1 MSILFKLFIAFL
13 QVGLFS
19 VGGGYAA
26 IPLIQNQ
33 IVDVFRLMT
42 LEEFADLITIAE
54 MTPGPISINSATFVG
69 MRLAGIPGAVICT
82 LGCIL
87 MPFIICLLLAHFY
100 YKYRNFSGVQ
110 TVLSCLRPA
119 VVSLI
124 SCAGL
129 SILTLAVFKS
139 GAIDFTPGNL
149 NYIEIGLF
157 AVCLFLLRRF
167 KLGAIQIILGSGVVG
182 TLLYL
187 LLPALGLP
195 L

>member
-1 MSILFKLFIAFL
+1 MNILLKLFLGFL

-33 IVDVFRLMT
+33 IVDVYHLMT

-69 MRLAGIPGAVICT
+69 MRLAGLPGALFCT

-87 MPFIICLLLAHFY
+87 MPFIICLVLAYFY
-100 YKYRNFSGVQ
+100 YKYRSFSGVQ

-129 SILTLAVFKS
+129 SILTLAVFKNGTFDFS
-139 GAIDFTPGNL
+139 LDNLKFIELLLFAGCLVLLRKYKVGAI
-149 NYIEIGLF
+149 
-157 AVCLFLLRRF
+157 
-167 KLGAIQIILGSGVVG
+167 KIILGSGVVG

-187 LLPALGLP
+187 LLPVFSL
-195 L
+195 

>member
-1 MSILFKLFIAFL
+1 MNILFNLFIAFL

-33 IVDVFRLMT
+33 IVDVYRMMT

-69 MRLAGIPGAVICT
+69 MRLAGFPGALLCT
-82 LGCIL
+82 FGCIL
-87 MPFIICLLLAHFY
+87 MPFIICLILAYYY
-100 YKYRNFSGVQ
+100 YKYRSFSGVQ

-129 SILTLAVFKS
+129 SILTLAVFKN
-139 GAIDFTPGNL
+139 GTVDFSLGNL
-149 NYIEIGLF
+149 NRIEIVLF
-157 AVCLFLLRRF
+157 AVCLFLLR
-167 KLGAIQIILGSGVVG
+167 KYKVGAIKIILGSGVVG
-182 TLLYL
+182 TTLYL
-187 LLPALGLP
+187 LLPVFGL
-195 L
+195 

>member
-1 MSILFKLFIAFL
+1 MSTLSKLFLSFL

-26 IPLIQNQ
+26 VPLIQNQ
-33 IVDVFRLMT
+33 VVNVWQLLS

-69 MRLAGIPGAVICT
+69 MRLAGIPGALLCT
-82 LGCIL
+82 FGCIL
-87 MPFIICLLLAHFY
+87 MPFLICLVLAYFY

-110 TVLSCLRPA
+110 TVLGCLRPA

-124 SCAGL
+124 ACAGL
-129 SILTLAVFKS
+129 SILTLAIFRNGEV
-139 GAIDFTPGNL
+139 DFSLENL
-149 NYIEIGLF
+149 NFLEIGLF
-157 AVCLFLLRRF
+157 LLGLFLLRKY

-182 TLLYL
+182 TLLCL
-187 LLPALGLP
+187 LLPSLA
-195 L
+195 

>member
-1 MSILFKLFIAFL
+1 MHIIVKLFLSFL

-33 IVDVFRLMT
+33 IVNVWSLMT
-42 LEEFADLITIAE
+42 IEEFADLITIAE

-87 MPFIICLLLAHFY
+87 MPFIICLILAHFY

-129 SILTLAVFKS
+129 SILTLAVFKNGS
-139 GAIDFTPGNL
+139 VDFALSNL
-149 NYIEIGLF
+149 NWIEIALF
-157 AVCLFLLRRF
+157 AVCLFLLR
-167 KLGAIQIILGSGVVG
+167 KYKIGAIKIILGSGVVG
-182 TLLYL
+182 TILYL
-187 LLPALGLP
+187 LLPGLAL
-195 L
+195 

>member
-1 MSILFKLFIAFL
+1 MPMLFKLFISFL

-33 IVDVFRLMT
+33 IVNVWNLMT
-42 LEEFADLITIAE
+42 IEEFADLITIAE

-69 MRLAGIPGAVICT
+69 MRLAGIPGALICT
-82 LGCIL
+82 FGCIL
-87 MPFIICLLLAHFY
+87 MPFTICLILAYYY

-110 TVLSCLRPA
+110 TVLGCLRPA

-139 GAIDFTPGNL
+139 GAVDFAVGNL
-149 NYIEIGLF
+149 KFLEIALF
-157 AVCLFLLRRF
+157 AVCLFLLRKF

-182 TLLYL
+182 TILYL
-187 LLPALGLP
+187 LIPGLA
-195 L
+195 

>member
-1 MSILFKLFIAFL
+1 MKLLFQLFLSFF

-33 IVDVFRLMT
+33 IVNVWSIMT

-69 MRLAGIPGAVICT
+69 MRVAGLPGAIICT
-82 LGCIL
+82 FACVL
-87 MPFIICLLLAHFY
+87 MPFIICLILAYYY

-110 TVLSCLRPA
+110 TVLGCLRPA

-124 SCAGL
+124 SGAGL
-129 SILTLAVFKS
+129 SIFTLAIFRNGVF
-139 GAIDFTPGNL
+139 DFSLDNL
-149 NYIEIGLF
+149 KYIEIGIF
-157 AVCLFLLRRF
+157 IICLFLIRKF
-167 KLGAIQIILGSGVVG
+167 KVSAIKIILGSGVVG
-182 TLLYL
+182 TILYL
-187 LLPALGLP
+187 VFPSLI
-195 L
+195 

>member
-1 MSILFKLFIAFL
+1 MNMPIIFKLFLSFL

-33 IVDVFRLMT
+33 IVNVWHLMT
-42 LEEFADLITIAE
+42 MDEFADLITIAE

-69 MRLAGIPGAVICT
+69 MRLAGIPGAIICT
-82 LGCIL
+82 VGCIL
-87 MPFIICLLLAHFY
+87 MPFILCLLLAYYY
-100 YKYRNFSGVQ
+100 YKYRDFSGVQ

-129 SILTLAVFKS
+129 SILTLAIFHNEQV
-139 GAIDFTPGNL
+139 DFALDNL
-149 NYIEIGLF
+149 KFIEIGLF
-157 AVCLFLLRRF
+157 FICLYLLRRF

-182 TLLYL
+182 TLLYFVV
-187 LLPALGLP
+187 PAIS
-195 L
+195 

>member
-1 MSILFKLFIAFL
+1 MSIILKLFLSFL

-33 IVDVFRLMT
+33 IVNVWNLMT
-42 LEEFADLITIAE
+42 IEEFADLITIAE

-69 MRLAGIPGAVICT
+69 MRLAGVLGAVICT
-82 LGCIL
+82 FGCIL
-87 MPFIICLLLAHFY
+87 MPFLICLILAYYY

-129 SILTLAVFKS
+129 SILTLAIFRN
-139 GAIDFTPGNL
+139 GTLDFSLSNL
-149 NYIEIGLF
+149 KPIEIGLF
-157 AVCLFLLRRF
+157 AVCLFLLRKY
-167 KLGAIQIILGSGVVG
+167 KLGAIKIILGSGVVG

-187 LLPALGLP
+187 LFPALA
-195 L
+195 

>member
-1 MSILFKLFIAFL
+1 MHLLIKLFLSFL

-33 IVDVFRLMT
+33 IVNVYGLMT

-69 MRLAGIPGAVICT
+69 MRLAGLPGALICT

-87 MPFIICLLLAHFY
+87 MPFSICLLLAYFY
-100 YKYRNFSGVQ
+100 YKYRSFSGVQ
-110 TVLSCLRPA
+110 TILSCLRPA

-129 SILTLAVFKS
+129 SILILAVFKN
-139 GAIDFTPGNL
+139 GQVDFTPANL
-149 NYIEIGLF
+149 KWIEIGIF
-157 AVCLFLLRRF
+157 AVCVFLLR
-167 KLGAIQIILGSGVVG
+167 KYKIGAIKIILGSGIVG

-187 LLPALGLP
+187 LLPASLC
-195 L
+195 

>member
-1 MSILFKLFIAFL
+1 MPVIFKLFLSFL

-33 IVDVFRLMT
+33 IVNVWHLMSI
-42 LEEFADLITIAE
+42 EEFADLITIAE

-69 MRLAGIPGAVICT
+69 MRLAGIPGAIICT
-82 LGCIL
+82 FGCVL
-87 MPFIICLLLAHFY
+87 MPFTLCLILAYYY

-110 TVLSCLRPA
+110 TVLGCLRPT

-129 SILTLAVFKS
+129 SILTLAIFHNEQVNFS
-139 GAIDFTPGNL
+139 PSNL
-149 NYIEIGLF
+149 KWIEIGLF
-157 AVCLFLLRRF
+157 FVCLFLLRRF

-182 TLLYL
+182 TLLYYL
-187 LLPALGLP
+187 IPALR
-195 L
+195 

>member
-1 MSILFKLFIAFL
+1 MKLLLQLFLSFF

-33 IVDVFRLMT
+33 IVNIWGIMT

-69 MRLAGIPGAVICT
+69 MRVAGVPGAIICT
-82 LGCIL
+82 FACVL
-87 MPFIICLLLAHFY
+87 MPFIICLILAYYY

-110 TVLSCLRPA
+110 TVLGCLRPA

-129 SILTLAVFKS
+129 SIFTLAIFRNGVF
-139 GAIDFTPGNL
+139 DFSLDNL
-149 NYIEIGLF
+149 KYIEIGIF
-157 AVCLFLLRRF
+157 IICILLIRKF
-167 KLGAIQIILGSGVVG
+167 KVSAIKIILGSGVVG
-182 TLLYL
+182 TILYL
-187 LLPALGLP
+187 VFPSLI
-195 L
+195 

>member
-1 MSILFKLFIAFL
+1 MQVLLRLFLSFV

-33 IVDVFRLMT
+33 IVNVWQLMS

-69 MRLAGIPGAVICT
+69 MRLAGIPGALICT
-82 LGCIL
+82 FGCIL
-87 MPFIICLLLAHFY
+87 MPFTICLILAYYY

-110 TVLSCLRPA
+110 IVLGCLRPA

-129 SILTLAVFKS
+129 SILTLAIFQNGTV
-139 GAIDFTPGNL
+139 DFSPDNL

-157 AVCLFLLRRF
+157 AVCLFLLRKY
-167 KLGAIQIILGSGVVG
+167 KLGAIKIILGSGVVE
-182 TLLYL
+182 TILYL
-187 LLPALGLP
+187 LLPNLTLP
-195 L
+195 

>member
-1 MSILFKLFIAFL
+1 MPVIFKLFLSFL

-33 IVDVFRLMT
+33 IVNVWHLMSI
-42 LEEFADLITIAE
+42 EEFADLITIAE

-69 MRLAGIPGAVICT
+69 MRLAGIPGAIICT
-82 LGCIL
+82 FGCVL
-87 MPFIICLLLAHFY
+87 MPFTLCLILAYYY

-110 TVLSCLRPA
+110 TVLGCLRPA

-129 SILTLAVFKS
+129 SILTLAIFHNEQVNFS
-139 GAIDFTPGNL
+139 PSNL
-149 NYIEIGLF
+149 KWIEIGLF
-157 AVCLFLLRRF
+157 FVCLFLLRRF

-182 TLLYL
+182 TLLYYL
-187 LLPALGLP
+187 IPALR
-195 L
+195 

>member
-1 MSILFKLFIAFL
+1 MHILVKLFLGFL

-33 IVDVFRLMT
+33 IVNIYGLMT
-42 LEEFADLITIAE
+42 LDEFADLITIAE

-69 MRLAGIPGAVICT
+69 MRLAGIPGALICT

-87 MPFIICLLLAHFY
+87 MPFSICLLLAYCY
-100 YKYRNFSGVQ
+100 YKYRSFSGVQ
-110 TVLSCLRPA
+110 TILSCLRPA

-129 SILTLAVFKS
+129 SIFTLAVFKN
-139 GAIDFTPGNL
+139 GQVDFTPANL
-149 NYIEIGLF
+149 KWIELSIF
-157 AVCLFLLRRF
+157 AVCIFLLR
-167 KLGAIQIILGSGVVG
+167 KYKIGAIKIILGSGVVG
-182 TLLYL
+182 TILYL
-187 LLPALGLP
+187 LLPSALC
-195 L
+195 

>member
-1 MSILFKLFIAFL
+1 MHIIVKLFISFL

-33 IVDVFRLMT
+33 VVNIWNLMT
-42 LEEFADLITIAE
+42 INEFADLITIAE

-69 MRLAGIPGAVICT
+69 MRLAGVPGAIICT

-87 MPFIICLLLAHFY
+87 MPFTICLILAHFY

-110 TVLSCLRPA
+110 TVLGCLRPA

-129 SILTLAVFKS
+129 SILTLAVFRS
-139 GAIDFTPGNL
+139 GVIHFALSNL
-149 NYIEIGLF
+149 KAVEIGLF
-157 AVCLFLLRRF
+157 ALCLFLLRKY
-167 KLGAIQIILGSGVVG
+167 KLGAIKIILGSGVVG
-182 TLLYL
+182 TIIYL
-187 LLPALGLP
+187 LFPALA
-195 L
+195 

>member
-1 MSILFKLFIAFL
+1 MPILIKLLISFL

-33 IVDVFRLMT
+33 IVNVWNLMSI
-42 LEEFADLITIAE
+42 EEFADLITIAE

-69 MRLAGIPGAVICT
+69 MRFAGVPGAVICT

-87 MPFIICLLLAHFY
+87 MPFIICLILAYYY

-110 TVLSCLRPA
+110 TVLGCLRPA

-124 SCAGL
+124 FCAGL
-129 SILTLAVFKS
+129 SILTLAVFRD
-139 GAIDFTPGNL
+139 GTINFTISNL
-149 NYIEIGLF
+149 KPVEIGLF
-157 AVCLFLLRRF
+157 ALCLFLLRKY
-167 KLGAIQIILGSGVVG
+167 KLGAVKIILGSGVIG

-187 LLPALGLP
+187 FFPVLA
-195 L
+195 